1 MIKLRGILSEIGE
14 ASTAP
19 YKWKKISICSSKNT
33 INKKQRL
40 FIQNKTTKMKLSE
53 FRKLIREEVRRVIK
67 EAVTLDP
74 NKKYYWYE
82 SYPHYMSG
90 PIEAEAIITGKTL
103 LALKKLYDSNADK
116 DFDKLLKAS
125 TISTKNKKFYF
136 TMEVFE
142 DFWIKLT
149 KALAANKTYG
159 AEAEEG
165 SFAMSP
171 NSMEEAKKKVDKMES
186 KYEDDYD
193 DY

>member
-1 MIKLRGILSEIGE
+1 
-14 ASTAP
+14 
-19 YKWKKISICSSKNT
+19 
-33 INKKQRL
+33 
-40 FIQNKTTKMKLSE
+40 MKLSE
-53 FRKLIREEVRRVIK
+53 FKKLIREEVRKVIN

-103 LALKKLYDSNADK
+103 LALKKLYDSNADR

-125 TISTKNKKFYF
+125 TKNKKFYF
-136 TMEVFE
+136 TPEVFDE
-142 DFWIKLT
+142 FWIKLT

-165 SFAMSP
+165 SFAISP

-186 KYEDDYD
+186 KYEDDY
-193 DY
+193 

>member
-1 MIKLRGILSEIGE
+1 
-14 ASTAP
+14 
-19 YKWKKISICSSKNT
+19 
-33 INKKQRL
+33 
-40 FIQNKTTKMKLSE
+40 MKLSE
-53 FRKLIREEVRRVIK
+53 FKKLIREEVRKVIK
-67 EAVTLDP
+67 EAATLDP

-82 SYPHYMSG
+82 YYPHYMSG
-90 PIEAEAIITGKTL
+90 PIEAEAVITGETL

-125 TISTKNKKFYF
+125 TTSTKNKKFYF

-149 KALAANKTYG
+149 KALAANKLYG

-171 NSMEEAKKKVDKMES
+171 NSMEEAKQKVKKIEKR
-186 KYEDDYD
+186 KDDYD